1 MMMAMNKKMGR
12 VEHSNKR
19 LTLIL
24 RSKRIFLLHN
34 SARVFQWFALVKAS
48 VKVSG
53 CSQFMAISAA
63 HEIQINSFCCATE
76 QWDFNEYTVA
86 HTQPLAGCTRGRK
99 YLLHTKINRSI
110 S

>member
-1 MMMAMNKKMGR
+1 MMMMVMKMGR
-12 VEHSNKR
+12 VQHNDRR

-34 SARVFQWFALVKAS
+34 SAREFQWFALVKAS

-63 HEIQINSFCCATE
+63 HKIQISSFC
-76 QWDFNEYTVA
+76 
-86 HTQPLAGCTRGRK
+86 
-99 YLLHTKINRSI
+99 
-110 S
+110 